1 MTETIIELRQPSS
14 EGRLFFKPDSHLLLV
29 ESSQWRQMAY
39 CVNID
44 GGSLLLYFDKQRK
57 LRDIEFGIPRS
68 HWKKLSV
75 LTKPIEA
82 KPADI
87 FLRGVTSYHG
97 KWKHPHIRRR
107 SDNSTIRIYDYEH
120 RVFTVTDMS
129 FSAIHITLGTSN
141 KLCQWFALSEDCQVS
156 ISENRLKG
164 IFVNISG

>member
-57 LRDIEFGIPRS
+57 LRDIELGIPRS
-68 HWKKLSV
+68 HWQQLSV
-75 LTKPIEA
+75 ITKPNEA

-87 FLRGVTSYHG
+87 FLRGVASYHG
-97 KWKHPHIRRR
+97 KWKHSLISRR

-120 RVFTVTDMS
+120 RVFAVTDANY
-129 FSAIHITLGTSN
+129 SAIHITLGASS
-141 KLCQWFALSEDCQVS
+141 KQYQWFSLSEDCQVS

-164 IFVNISG
+164 IFVNISR